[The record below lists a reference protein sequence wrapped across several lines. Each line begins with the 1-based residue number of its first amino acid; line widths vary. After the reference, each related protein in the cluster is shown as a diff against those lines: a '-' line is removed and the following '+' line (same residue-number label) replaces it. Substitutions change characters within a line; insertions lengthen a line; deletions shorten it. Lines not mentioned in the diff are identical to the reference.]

1 MRGFYFFVVV
11 FGGFLCVV
19 GFFPL
24 CVCGVGRL
32 FDK

>member
-1 MRGFYFFVVV
+1 MRDLGFFVFVL
-11 FGGFLCVV
+11 GGLCVV

-32 FDK
+32 FAK